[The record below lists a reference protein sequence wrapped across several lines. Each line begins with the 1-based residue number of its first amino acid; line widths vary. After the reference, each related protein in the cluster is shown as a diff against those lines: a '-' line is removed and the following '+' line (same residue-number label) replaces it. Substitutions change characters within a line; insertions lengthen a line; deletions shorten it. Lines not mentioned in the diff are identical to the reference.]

1 MQVTIRP
8 FGNSRGVI
16 IPKPLLAQVGLVDLV
31 DIEVQNGTLIL
42 SKPQPSV
49 RTGWAAAAQAIAAAG
64 EDTLA
69 LGDQSLTNDVD
80 WQW

>member
-1 MQVTIRP
+1 
-8 FGNSRGVI
+8 
-16 IPKPLLAQVGLVDLV
+16 LV

-69 LGDQSLTNDVD
+69 LGDQSLTNDED